1 MAGGE
6 GEPPAATRKP
16 VASIRRMFVHTETVR
31 FRDLDPMGHVNNAV
45 FLTYIEQARF
55 AFLVNAGAAT
65 GIEDMNI
72 IVARIEID
80 FRAPVRLGDEVQV
93 AVRATKFGTKSFELE
108 YELRVD
114 GEVVAEAKSVQVA
127 YDYGRREAVPVPD
140 EWREKL
146 MPVAA

>member
-1 MAGGE
+1 
-6 GEPPAATRKP
+6 
-16 VASIRRMFVHTETVR
+16 MFVHTERVR

-45 FLTYIEQARF
+45 FLTYIEQARV
-55 AFLVNAGAAT
+55 AFLEDAGAAT

-80 FRAPVRLGDEVQV
+80 FRAPVRMGDEIQIG
-93 AVRATKFGTKSFELE
+93 VRASRVGTKSFELE

-114 GEVVAEAKSVQVA
+114 GELVAEAKSVQVA
-127 YDYGRREAVPVPD
+127 YDYARREAVAVPE

-146 MPVAA
+146 TPIAA

>member
-1 MAGGE
+1 
-6 GEPPAATRKP
+6 
-16 VASIRRMFVHTETVR
+16 MFVHTERVR

-45 FLTYIEQARF
+45 FLTYIEQARV
-55 AFLVNAGAAT
+55 AFLEDAGAAT

-93 AVRATKFGTKSFELE
+93 AVRATRFGTKSFELE

-114 GEVVAEAKSVQVA
+114 GELVAEAKSVQVA
-127 YDYGRREAVPVPD
+127 YDYARREAVAVPE

-146 MPVAA
+146 TPIAA